1 MSLAVS
7 IFELVGAVALTIGV
21 FVGVAQLRQHA
32 IMRRREGM
40 LELVHSLQKA
50 DMTSAM
56 SLIMRRG
63 TELGPDEF
71 REFVR
76 GDDGWPFVSQV
87 CGTFEALG
95 ALVYSGEVDL
105 DLVTSAFGG
114 AVTRSWGVLRPEI
127 EEARQRL
134 GWPRLYEWF
143 QWLADRI
150 EERDLCAPRG
160 PAYEAFRDWKPIARR
175 GVR

>member
-21 FVGVAQLRQHA
+21 FVGIAQLRQHA

-40 LELVHSLQKA
+40 LELVHSLQNA
-50 DMTSAM
+50 DMANAM

-63 TELGPDEF
+63 EELGPDEF

-76 GDDGWPFVSQV
+76 GDGRPLVSHV

-114 AVTRSWGVLRPEI
+114 AVTRSWGVLRPAI
-127 EEARQRL
+127 EEGRQRL
-134 GWPRLYEWF
+134 GWPKLYEWF
-143 QWLADRI
+143 QWLAERI

-175 GVR
+175 RAR